1 MTDSRAPLF
10 TTPHGTVS
18 GTRRGGVH
26 VFRAV
31 PVAHSPGFAPPAP
44 PESWQGVLDCSDSSR
59 RRGLR
64 TATTVSVFAPEGAE
78 VASCPVIAWIHG
90 GRFEEGHGDDG
101 FYDGSV
107 LASAG
112 CVVVT
117 LNYRKCLE
125 GFIPLDGD
133 TPGAF
138 RGVDDLVHALR
149 WVQDAVSAVG
159 GDPDNV
165 TLAGQSAGGGL
176 IMQLLTERRADALF
190 HRAVVLSPGLPRIRP
205 RNGWRLRRAVTA
217 AGLGGPLTLERVSD
231 LGEDRLRRAARPFS
245 FSHSDVDK
253 RPGGSRGSR
262 GATRAP
268 RLPPGPTPG
277 AAPLAPGG
285 PLTLERVSDLGED
298 RLRRAYRLL
307 AGVYATDCALGP
319 GPVDLHRLR
328 DVPLLV
334 STMEDELVRFPGVA
348 GTDRWLHRS
357 GLPAGVL
364 APGMLALGVPP
375 GSLAAWCR
383 QVDGDRPL
391 GRTVGDTMVRRWA
404 SGLLEA
410 APGRDVWACEFRGG
424 ELADGQRID
433 ALHCGELPVLFGT
446 VGVDPPLVRRFCG
459 PDAPHRLEG
468 LGRELRSEIV
478 SFAHGREPGWP
489 RWAEGRISRIFDLTG
504 GPSTTGRDILR
515 TVRTLLPL

>member
-217 AGLGGPLTLERVSD
+217 AGLGGPLTLD
-231 LGEDRLRRAARPFS
+231 
-245 FSHSDVDK
+245 
-253 RPGGSRGSR
+253 
-262 GATRAP
+262 
-268 RLPPGPTPG
+268 
-277 AAPLAPGG
+277 
-285 PLTLERVSDLGED
+285 RVSDLGED

-334 STMEDELVRFPGVA
+334 STMEDELVRFSGVA

-364 APGMLALGVPP
+364 APGMLALGSLRAVRGMVP
-375 GSLAAWCR
+375 S
-383 QVDGDRPL
+383 
-391 GRTVGDTMVRRWA
+391 GRR
-404 SGLLEA
+404 
-410 APGRDVWACEFRGG
+410 
-424 ELADGQRID
+424 
-433 ALHCGELPVLFGT
+433 
-446 VGVDPPLVRRFCG
+446 
-459 PDAPHRLEG
+459 
-468 LGRELRSEIV
+468 
-478 SFAHGREPGWP
+478 
-489 RWAEGRISRIFDLTG
+489 
-504 GPSTTGRDILR
+504 
-515 TVRTLLPL
+515 

>member
-205 RNGWRLRRAVTA
+205 RNGWSLRRAVTA
-217 AGLGGPLTLERVSD
+217 AGLGGPLTLD
-231 LGEDRLRRAARPFS
+231 
-245 FSHSDVDK
+245 
-253 RPGGSRGSR
+253 
-262 GATRAP
+262 
-268 RLPPGPTPG
+268 
-277 AAPLAPGG
+277 
-285 PLTLERVSDLGED
+285 RVSDLGED

-424 ELADGQRID
+424 ELADGRRID

>member
-101 FYDGSV
+101 LYDGSV

-190 HRAVVLSPGLPRIRP
+190 HRAAVLSPGLPRIRP

-217 AGLGGPLTLERVSD
+217 AGL
-231 LGEDRLRRAARPFS
+231 
-245 FSHSDVDK
+245 
-253 RPGGSRGSR
+253 
-262 GATRAP
+262 
-268 RLPPGPTPG
+268 
-277 AAPLAPGG
+277 GG